1 MGFVKSA
8 AKKSLLALTKK
19 GELTPRFWA
28 RFFEA
33 FVTKDELVN
42 YANGG
47 SGGTGTGSIHHGSL
61 TGLTDDDHSKYLLAS
76 DATSRTAFATNWLDL
91 TDSGDTTIHG
101 HDVTGLTNWPTIN
114 YSYVSG
120 NDAATNVAATELEE
134 LSDGSDT
141 ILHVHDSLYYL
152 KSESASII
160 TVLLSGED
168 SSCVMYLPSAN
179 TCEGTIYNLKAINID
194 NPVSVATVT
203 DDELID
209 SYWKTSIPMSL
220 YLMESVTVQS
230 DGSNWWII

>member
-1 MGFVKSA
+1 VGFVKSA

-141 ILHVHDSLYYL
+141 ELHVHDSLYFE
-152 KSESASII
+152 KSE
-160 TVLLSGED
+160 TVAMTTYICDGTSD
-168 SSCVMYLPSAN
+168 TVTVYLPSAAIA
-179 TCEGTIYNLKAINID
+179 EGHIYNIKAKNVDNAVTITPNGTDEID
-194 NPVSVATVT
+194 GST
-203 DDELID
+203 D
-209 SYWKTSIPMSL
+209 SIVL
-220 YLMESVTVQS
+220 ALMECITVQS